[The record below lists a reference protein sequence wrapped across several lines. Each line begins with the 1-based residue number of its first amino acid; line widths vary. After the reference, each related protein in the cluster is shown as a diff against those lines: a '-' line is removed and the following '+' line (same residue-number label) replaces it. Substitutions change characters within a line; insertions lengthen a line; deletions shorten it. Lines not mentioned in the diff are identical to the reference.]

1 MYRESTVNNVDNVL
15 MCTNTLNSV
24 SFLGYKI
31 CDESYDRIL
40 EYLRYSVF
48 LYKKQVLIAFNPKK
62 VAQANADSNVCNA
75 LKDADILIPDGFG
88 IILAS
93 KMLGTKIKHRITGTD
108 TVCRICDDPKLSKA
122 GIFIY
127 GAKPD
132 SLKDAIA
139 KLSKKGV
146 VISGSENGYDLD
158 DDNVISLINE
168 SKAKI
173 LLVAL
178 GSPKQELFIYRNKDK
193 LKYVKLIMGVGGTI
207 DVVSG
212 HAKRAP
218 TFIRKIGFEWVFRMI
233 CKPSRIKEN
242 KENISAYIKIVMK
255 ERRKKS
261 GN

>member
-1 MYRESTVNNVDNVL
+1 MYRESANSVDNFFVYAD
-15 MCTNTLNSV
+15 TLKSV
-24 SFLGYKI
+24 SFLGYNV

-48 LYKKQVLIAFNPKK
+48 FGEKHVLIAFNPKK
-62 VAQANADSNVCNA
+62 VALASADSDVHKA
-75 LKDADILIPDGFG
+75 LTEADLLIPDGFG

-93 KMLGTKIKHRITGTD
+93 KMLGAKIKHRITGTD
-108 TVCRICDDPKLSKA
+108 TVCRICDDPQLSKA

-127 GAKPD
+127 GAEPD

-158 DDNVISLINE
+158 DDNVIALINE

-207 DVVSG
+207 DVISG

-218 TFIRKIGFEWVFRMI
+218 AFIRKIGLEWVFRMI